1 MGEDWFEKLSKK
13 FDAKYLIAIPII
25 TIPTLLFT
33 KVMIVLLLFAVT
45 FTVSYFGQKTKLK
58 KSGLELAT
66 FTTIITGVSFG
77 AIPGVLTGIL
87 TILFH
92 DLLTGRISLY
102 LIVVVPTFG
111 LIGAIASA
119 YPHTNLFILG
129 AGLTIFSHLVFIT
142 FQTLLHKF
150 PTRYMPYFVLNVI
163 FNALL
168 FYNIAPALVRIIT

>member
-13 FDAKYLIAIPII
+13 FDARYLIAIPLI

-33 KVMIVLLLFAVT
+33 KLMVVLLLFAAT
-45 FTVSYFGQKTKLK
+45 FAVSYFGQKTKLK
-58 KSGLELAT
+58 KFGLELAT

-77 AIPGVLTGIL
+77 AIPGIIAGVL

-102 LIVVVPTFG
+102 LVVVVPTFG
-111 LIGAIASA
+111 LIGAIASV
-119 YPHTNLFILG
+119 YPHTNLLVLG
-129 AGLTIFSHLVFIT
+129 VGLTIFSHLIFIT
-142 FQTLLHKF
+142 FQTLLHRF
-150 PTRYMPYFVLNVI
+150 PARYMPYFALNVI

-168 FYNIAPALVRIIT
+168 FYNIAPTIIKILT